1 MLESLRIQGFR
12 KYEDF
17 SLDGF
22 GQINFILGDNN
33 VGKTSILEAIYTWAC
48 GKSVLPLTY
57 IPLTRGRYY
66 GNSSPYWVME
76 ELLATVNN
84 RKQLP
89 LRMSFVAQADG
100 DLVSF
105 SHKITPSDLL
115 TEYDSSYKRIPDGLV
130 TRSNDYA
137 DSVVARSS
145 VLNPVQ
151 PTIVARWEVKDAQGD
166 ESAIDI
172 TVPQVQVSETR
183 PFRLARFIDVL
194 SHISVAEN
202 VQMYSS
208 LKRERLMREVVEAIG
223 VAFPEIADFEVI
235 PYPDGSQAPVSA
247 VRSNGETL
255 PLYAYGDGVQK
266 WFFVL
271 GAMSLYKNAIVC
283 INEVDSGLHPGA
295 QVDFSVS
302 MIRSALR
309 NGVQLFLTTHN
320 IEFMDHF
327 LNGLSSM
334 DGVPEDCVRIIT
346 LREIDGDVRVRNL
359 DAAEAREARD
369 SFNLELR

>member
-12 KYEDF
+12 KYKDF

-22 GQINFILGDNN
+22 GQINFVLGDNN
-33 VGKTSILEAIYTWAC
+33 VGKTSLLEAIYAWAC
-48 GKSVLPLTY
+48 GKSVLPLTFT
-57 IPLTRGRYY
+57 PLARGRYY
-66 GNSSPYWVME
+66 GISSPYWVME

-89 LRMSFVAQADG
+89 LMMSFEACADG
-100 DLVSF
+100 NLVSF
-105 SHKITPSDLL
+105 THKITPSDLL
-115 TEYDSSYKRIPDGLV
+115 TEYDSSYKRIPDGIV
-130 TRSNDYA
+130 PRSNGHLDTT
-137 DSVVARSS
+137 VAGGSA
-145 VLNPVQ
+145 LNPVQ
-151 PTIVARWEVKDAQGD
+151 PTIVARWEVEDAQGD
-166 ESAIDI
+166 KSTIDL
-172 TVPQVQVSETR
+172 TVPQIQVSEIR
-183 PFRLARFIDVL
+183 PFRSAKYIDVL
-194 SHISVAEN
+194 SYISVVEN

-208 LKRERLMREVVEAIG
+208 LKREKLMREVVEAIG
-223 VAFPEIADFEVI
+223 TSFPEISDFDVI

-247 VRSNGETL
+247 VRVDGESL

-266 WFFVL
+266 WFYVL

-283 INEVDSGLHPGA
+283 IDEVDSGLHPGA

-327 LNGLSSM
+327 LNGLSGM
-334 DGVPEDCVRIIT
+334 DDAPEDCVRIIT
-346 LREIDGDVRVRNL
+346 LREIDGEVRARNL
-359 DAAEAREARD
+359 DAAEAREARE
-369 SFNLELR
+369 SYNLELR